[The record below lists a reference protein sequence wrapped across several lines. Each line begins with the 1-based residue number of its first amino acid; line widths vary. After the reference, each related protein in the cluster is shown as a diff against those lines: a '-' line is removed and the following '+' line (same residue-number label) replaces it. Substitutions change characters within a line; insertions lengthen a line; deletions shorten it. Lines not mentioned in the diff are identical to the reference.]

1 MLTSIQALSM
11 HDHGEVQFLYE
22 LQTFLCHYFISNV
35 VIQRAQSEEDDTGNN
50 SALKWIKEVWQSQ

>member
-11 HDHGEVQFLYE
+11 HDHRQVQLLYE
-22 LQTFLCHYFISNV
+22 LQTFLYHYFISNV

-50 SALKWIKEVWQSQ
+50 SALKWIKEVWQS